1 MEMAVYTD
9 VPQEDKIERS
19 VVSGMSSGLWTT
31 MLLIAV
37 LLGGLYLLP
46 ARDEAGPPKLT
57 PFNTYIEGVRNA
69 KPTDFVG
76 HADSRVTDADA
87 FEEMRQYILSR
98 YRGVHVAH
106 SYLQG
111 SQVFDCVPVEQ
122 QPSLR
127 EPRAESISSQPPDL
141 IKPSH
146 SGGDRPDN
154 SPGCE
159 AHTIP
164 MRRITL
170 EQLSRFGSLKDFFKK
185 APGGGGTPDPGQGHY
200 RDRSP
205 RE

>member
-1 MEMAVYTD
+1 MVLYTH
-9 VPQEDKIERS
+9 VLLENEIERS

-46 ARDEAGPPKLT
+46 ARDEAGPPKVT

-76 HADSRVTDADA
+76 RADSRVTDADA

-111 SQVFDCVPVEQ
+111 
-122 QPSLR
+122 
-127 EPRAESISSQPPDL
+127 
-141 IKPSH
+141 
-146 SGGDRPDN
+146 
-154 SPGCE
+154 
-159 AHTIP
+159 
-164 MRRITL
+164 
-170 EQLSRFGSLKDFFKK
+170 
-185 APGGGGTPDPGQGHY
+185 
-200 RDRSP
+200 
-205 RE
+205 